1 MNIFTILNMTLNVNY
16 LNQYRSHMI
25 KTYIHMHAY
34 VSFSFITSTFP
45 KSLAHYIIYDI
56 LPFFK
61 KKMYDILQFKKLIGK
76 NSTFGEVHHSMS
88 S

>member
-1 MNIFTILNMTLNVNY
+1 
-16 LNQYRSHMI
+16 
-25 KTYIHMHAY
+25 MHAY
-34 VSFSFITSTFP
+34 VSFPFITSTFP

-56 LPFFK
+56 LPLK
-61 KKMYDILQFKKLIGK
+61 KKTKYDSLQVKKLIGK